1 MTPNRLDTEQNLN
14 YRDDAIDTETDADSV
29 RRRLQRRSARIERR
43 EVEEAISKLEAHGDL
58 TDEQRRTVRMLGS
71 DLTRKL
77 MVAPESRLEQSS
89 RDRPKSVRA
98 VARLFDIPLE
108 SRSDADS
115 DQL

>member
-71 DLTRKL
+71 DLTRETNGGPRIETGAEFSGQTE
-77 MVAPESRLEQSS
+77 VGPR
-89 RDRPKSVRA
+89 
-98 VARLFDIPLE
+98 
-108 SRSDADS
+108 RSTTV
-115 DQL
+115 

>member
-77 MVAPESRLEQSS
+77 MVAPNRDWSRVLGT
-89 RDRPKSVRA
+89 DR
-98 VARLFDIPLE
+98 
-108 SRSDADS
+108 SRSAP
-115 DQL
+115 

>member
-43 EVEEAISKLEAHGDL
+43 GRGSHLKLEAHGDL

-77 MVAPESRLEQSS
+77 MVAPNRDWSRVLGT
-89 RDRPKSVRA
+89 DR
-98 VARLFDIPLE
+98 
-108 SRSDADS
+108 SRSAP
-115 DQL
+115 